1 MYSNL
6 QIDRFWRI
14 LNLYSGS
21 GLMAVARPDLLSVAG
36 GCGCGE
42 TAVERD
48 VAGSVCVVVQLEDF
62 VGAERLEARADR
74 RWQTATRASLTT
86 PP

>member
-1 MYSNL
+1 
-6 QIDRFWRI
+6 
-14 LNLYSGS
+14 
-21 GLMAVARPDLLSVAG
+21 MAVARPDLLSVAG

-48 VAGSVCVVVQLEDF
+48 VAGSVCVVVELEDF

-74 RWQTATRASLTT
+74 RWRVVGRGCLRCGRAGA
-86 PP
+86 PPA